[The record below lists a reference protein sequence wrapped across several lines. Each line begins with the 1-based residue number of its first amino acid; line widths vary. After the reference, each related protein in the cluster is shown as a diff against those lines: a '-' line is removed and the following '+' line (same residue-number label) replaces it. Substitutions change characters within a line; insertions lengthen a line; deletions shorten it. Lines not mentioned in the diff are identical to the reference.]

1 MVEKREC
8 IREAY
13 DVEAYTLLNML
24 FLRDQTVKVLA
35 NSTVHANH
43 SMAENVL
50 CFDLRIIVHCWLYL
64 TKVETPADFRNLH
77 IQSKFEVYVRL
88 FLSED
93 CPSQIRSGA
102 QDHLQA
108 KSSWP
113 THSAGTDEFL
123 PPGFEGSH
131 PSSQFQIKL
140 EVPVIKWRCPPRFV
154 LNLTWQLVAGE
165 ESEEMEVQNQR
176 EMRVLEAVYPRPSA
190 IPPNPTCS
198 VDLECYEHS
207 DHQIPLIPIT
217 PIEDEDADADAS
229 EAPSDVMGPSIV
241 PLSSQAQLL
250 ASGFPSFQ
258 NGIPS
263 IENGKP
269 AAGVLPG
276 VEPDAVAA
284 VNTSSEQGSLI
295 DPDLLLKILSNPKL
309 IEKLVTDHG
318 AVANA
323 QNAPKPPLSDPLSS
337 HVTLPNPAYIQM
349 NRTES
354 SAQAS
359 LTATSSGS
367 FYTQPNGVPMGVP
380 SCARIPPP
388 GVPSIPA
395 GATQAKDIN
404 YYKNLI
410 QQHGGDKQ
418 ETPQQ
423 FGSRYNHQIGT
434 SQDLVNSKSRESK
447 HKIMKPCIYFNSSR
461 GCRNGVNCAYQH
473 DSSSQQKGSSIAEVQ
488 SSKRMKMDR
497 EISS

>member
-1 MVEKREC
+1 MKKKKGCSKLELHVFAEVGQHQLRMVEKGEC
-8 IREAY
+8 IRGAY
-13 DVEAYTLLNML
+13 DVEAYTVLNML
-24 FLRDQTVKVLA
+24 FLGDQTVKVVTK
-35 NSTVHANH
+35 STKC
-43 SMAENVL
+43 M
-50 CFDLRIIVHCWLYL
+50 L
-64 TKVETPADFRNLH
+64 TM
-77 IQSKFEVYVRL
+77 VRL
-88 FLSED
+88 FLSEES
-93 CPSQIRSGA
+93 PSQIGSGA

-113 THSAGTDEFL
+113 THSAGTDDFL

-131 PSSQFQIKL
+131 PSSQLQIKL
-140 EVPVIKWRCPPRFV
+140 SEVPVIKWRCPPRLV

-190 IPPNPTCS
+190 IPPNSTFS
-198 VDLECYEHS
+198 VDLESSQHG

-217 PIEDEDADADAS
+217 PIEDEDAT
-229 EAPSDVMGPSIV
+229 EAPSDVMGPSMV
-241 PLSSQAQLL
+241 PMNSQAQLL

-263 IENGKP
+263 FPNGKP
-269 AAGVLPG
+269 TAGVLPG
-276 VEPDAVAA
+276 VEPDAMAA
-284 VNTSSEQGSLI
+284 VNKSSEQGSLI

-323 QNAPKPPLSDPLSS
+323 QNIPNTPLSDPLTS
-337 HVTLPNPAYIQM
+337 HVTLPNPAHIQM

-380 SCARIPPP
+380 SSARIPPP
-388 GVPSIPA
+388 GVPSTPT

-423 FGSRYNHQIGT
+423 FGSRYNHQVGT

-473 DSSSQQKGSSIAEVQ
+473 DSSSQQKGSGITEVQ